1 MMIELFWYIIF
12 LAVSILLML
21 LSLWAKRASS
31 RSGFTIALYR
41 IFFTYNV
48 TFMIIHLGISRT
60 GNIPLTDIEDAPFI
74 DLFSF
79 IVALIYGYMMASL
92 RKPDQYSES
101 NTIFYKAAD
110 GTRKPITIN
119 LDRAVYFLRVALLV
133 FGGAIFYTVVFN
145 YALSAMISLEPQQWR
160 LVDYITY
167 PTFVAFGIWGVRI
180 HHRKH
185 GYTL

>member
-79 IVALIYGYMMASL
+79 IVALIYGYFMASL
-92 RKPDQYSES
+92 RKPDPYPDLKYFINSKP
-101 NTIFYKAAD
+101 N
-110 GTRKPITIN
+110 GPRKCIN
-119 LDRAVYFLRVALLV
+119 LNIDHILYYIKVSILV
-133 FGGAIFYTVVFN
+133 VGGSGFYTVIFN
-145 YALSAMISLEPQQWR
+145 YVLSEIISLAPQQWR
-160 LVDYITY
+160 LVSYITY
-167 PTFVAFGIWGVRI
+167 LIFVALGIWGVRA